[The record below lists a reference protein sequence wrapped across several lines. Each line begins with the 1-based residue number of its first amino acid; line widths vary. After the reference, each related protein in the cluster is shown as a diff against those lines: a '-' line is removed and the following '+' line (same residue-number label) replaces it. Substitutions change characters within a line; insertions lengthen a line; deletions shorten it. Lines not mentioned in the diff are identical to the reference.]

1 MVQVSP
7 PNWYARDQI
16 LVVWVESHG
25 TDLSSP
31 ETTVPPCL
39 ALKGT
44 PATSNPRTE
53 AQALILPVPRDEEYE
68 ANSDEDYLPRFW
80 LQLSFP
86 TGTCDP
92 WRHRNHGEE
101 LVAFPSI
108 TPPGEALACFG
119 RPRRSQPK
127 AGPTIWARISHGGTL
142 LSCSLSPPP
151 TVQMVPGYS
160 TRWKRELERSGYI
173 GAGRVRAARSEQA
186 VIPARNLGSPR
197 MQRRRTP
204 APARSSSRG

>member
-1 MVQVSP
+1 MVQISP

-92 WRHRNHGEE
+92 WRHRNLGEE

-108 TPPGEALACFG
+108 THQG
-119 RPRRSQPK
+119 RPWLASVDPGDHNPRPDRRS
-127 AGPTIWARISHGGTL
+127 GRESPTVAPSFL
-142 LSCSLSPPP
+142 ALSPHR
-151 TVQMVPGYS
+151 Q
-160 TRWKRELERSGYI
+160 WFKW
-173 GAGRVRAARSEQA
+173 
-186 VIPARNLGSPR
+186 
-197 MQRRRTP
+197 
-204 APARSSSRG
+204 